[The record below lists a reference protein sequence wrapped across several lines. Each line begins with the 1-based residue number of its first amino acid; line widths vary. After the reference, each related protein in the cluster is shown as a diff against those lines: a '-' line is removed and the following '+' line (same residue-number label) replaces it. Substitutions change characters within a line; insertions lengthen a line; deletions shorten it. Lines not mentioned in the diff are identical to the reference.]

1 MKENKINITRW
12 FLFSVSWTS
21 LTLFL
26 RSSLPVL
33 VEIIVGAFDKTFR
46 ATGISGLFPKTLTI
60 IGVIQEEHAIRF
72 IDTHITTETQT
83 SSKSEL
89 FFSRSALLTLLK

>member
-1 MKENKINITRW
+1 MKENKINLTRW

-72 IDTHITTETQT
+72 IDISLQRLKLPANPSC
-83 SSKSEL
+83 SSVDL
-89 FFSRSALLTLLK
+89 HC